1 MFFFFFQVFFCKPE
15 CDVPD
20 EKFRDCIFE
29 IIVNNTV
36 LERFYT
42 FYENWEMFPTKN
54 LKLKKKL
61 GYFDVEVF
69 GNKNITKKKQSLKKS
84 AKGMEF
90 KSYAKRINSLKD
102 IEKFAPIQQEKQWK
116 NNSIVLGKLKN
127 ETLKFMQIKVQ

>member
-1 MFFFFFQVFFCKPE
+1 MTLKC
-15 CDVPD
+15 
-20 EKFRDCIFE
+20 
-29 IIVNNTV
+29 
-36 LERFYT
+36 LA
-42 FYENWEMFPTKN
+42 TKI
-54 LKLKKKL
+54 LP
-61 GYFDVEVF
+61 
-69 GNKNITKKKQSLKKS
+69 KKKQSLKKS